1 MSFVKRSKRKTVTI
15 DRAVADTIKEISMRH
30 GVSINSY
37 MKSLIE
43 AVKELEDLGLYA
55 PTAIRDIKSI
65 ATLSR
70 LGMAMIPTELLNHI
84 DSDGDTIVNSG
95 IRIGRALKEI
105 KADVGKAIEFLGTQ
119 YRVLIPIEDRVIV
132 VGSGKSGAILANI
145 IKGIVLIPI
154 EDRVIVVGSGKSGT
168 ILANIIKGIASG
180 GGLEISDEGGII
192 TIKIEKKQQQ

>member
-145 IKGIVLIPI
+145 IKGI
-154 EDRVIVVGSGKSGT
+154 
-168 ILANIIKGIASG
+168 ASG